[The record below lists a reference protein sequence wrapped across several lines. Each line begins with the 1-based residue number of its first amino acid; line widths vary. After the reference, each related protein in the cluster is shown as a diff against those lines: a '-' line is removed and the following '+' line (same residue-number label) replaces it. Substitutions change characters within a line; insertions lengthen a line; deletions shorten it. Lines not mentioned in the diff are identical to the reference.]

1 MSVQMTFPWLSKPIS
16 SRGLQSGA
24 SPSEWQDGPTTS
36 PSGRVRAPVRAFPV
50 QERVSA
56 STTPDTSGPSGSAS
70 SESAALSSF
79 LGSRCRA
86 LTEGRGSTLYT
97 LTWKAWATP
106 SGRSFCLLRASAP
119 RTSGTG
125 SSSGRK
131 GWPTPCSQDGPKGGP
146 GQGTDRLPAAV
157 RLVGWPTPRTS
168 DTNGPGE
175 HGEGG
180 LDLRTAARLA
190 GWATPAARD
199 YRSDRSQMSSEDLY
213 GSKGQPL
220 ARQVLYTLGETS
232 SGSTSQTEPGGLLNP
247 AMSRWLLGIPPEWD
261 TYAPPPPPRK
271 RRA

>member
-1 MSVQMTFPWLSKPIS
+1 MSVQMTCPWLSKPIS
-16 SRGLQSGA
+16 SPESASGA
-24 SPSEWQDGPTTS
+24 SPSDLQAGPTTS
-36 PSGRVRAPVRAFPV
+36 PSGRVRAPASPSRGRGRAKASPT
-50 QERVSA
+50 SA
-56 STTPDTSGPSGSAS
+56 TSGLSGSAS
-70 SESAALSSF
+70 SESAALSLF

-106 SGRSFCLLRASAP
+106 SGRSFSLLRASAP

-146 GQGTDRLPAAV
+146 GQGADRLPAAV
-157 RLVGWPTPRTS
+157 RLV
-168 DTNGPGE
+168 
-175 HGEGG
+175 
-180 LDLRTAARLA
+180 

-232 SGSTSQTEPGGLLNP
+232 NGSTSQTAPDGLLNQ
-247 AMSRWLLGIPPEWD
+247 AFSLWLLGIPDEWL
-261 TYAPPPPPRK
+261 TFAPPATRSPRK
-271 RRA
+271 SRRSS